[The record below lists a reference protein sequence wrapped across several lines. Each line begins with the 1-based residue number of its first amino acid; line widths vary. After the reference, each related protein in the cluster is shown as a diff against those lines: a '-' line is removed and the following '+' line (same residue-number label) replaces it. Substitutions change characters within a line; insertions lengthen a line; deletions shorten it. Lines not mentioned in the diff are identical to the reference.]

1 MAFPDKVSIVEVG
14 PRDGFQ
20 METVFIP
27 TQLKIQVINTV
38 ARAGI
43 PKIEATSFVSPRV
56 IPQMKDASEVMR
68 GIERQPGVV
77 SSALVP
83 NLTGAKLA
91 MESGADAMRVV
102 VCASETYNQRNVRM
116 SVAESLQSCD
126 EILKV
131 GQSSAVPVEVA
142 IGLAFGCPLEGHI
155 PEDRVVELTGRL
167 TAMGYQE
174 VSIAD
179 SVGLGNPV
187 QVQQMMRRLRREFPQ
202 IHFSLHLHNTRGLGL
217 ANVLA
222 ALGEGIDTFDSSI
235 GGLGGCPVV
244 PGGSGNIPTEDL
256 VNMLEEMGIQ
266 TGVDIEAVTVA
277 SRMVQEF
284 LQRPLPSYIL
294 SAGTRGQL
302 FRRVGALPNA

>member
-1 MAFPDKVSIVEVG
+1 
-14 PRDGFQ
+14 
-20 METVFIP
+20 
-27 TQLKIQVINTV
+27 
-38 ARAGI
+38 
-43 PKIEATSFVSPRV
+43 
-56 IPQMKDASEVMR
+56 
-68 GIERQPGVV
+68 
-77 SSALVP
+77 
-83 NLTGAKLA
+83 

-302 FRRVGALPNA
+302 FRRVGAPA

>member
-27 TQLKIQVINTV
+27 TQLKIQVINTI

-77 SSALVP
+77 RSALVP

-91 MESGADAMRVV
+91 MGSGADAMRVV

-131 GQSSAVPVEVA
+131 GRSSAVPVEVV

-155 PEDRVVELTGRL
+155 PEDGVVELTGRL

-174 VSIAD
+174 ISIAD

-187 QVQQMMRRLRREFPQ
+187 QVQRMMRRLRREFPQ

-266 TGVDIEAVTVA
+266 TGVDIEAVTAA

-302 FRRVGALPNA
+302 FRRVGAPA